1 VPEPSSPRVLF
12 ADDDPILHRLIEVNF
27 RAVGIAIESVGR
39 GDDALARVVAAPPDV
54 LVLDATMPGMDG
66 HEVYRRV
73 RAEPTLA
80 DLPVIFLTGRSADE
94 FDDYEGEHM
103 RVITKPFDPADLIDA
118 VREAIGMVAP

>member
-1 VPEPSSPRVLF
+1 MPEPSSPRVLF

-27 RAVGIAIESVGR
+27 RAGHRDR
-39 GDDALARVVAAPPDV
+39 GAATTRSRASSPRPDV

-73 RAEPTLA
+73 RAEPAAA

-94 FDDYEGEHM
+94 FDDYEGEHV